1 MHVTVNVSKPIE
13 CTTLKV
19 IPNVNCGLW
28 VIVIC
33 VDIDS
38 SVVIKN
44 KGTTLHGDIDGIS
57 SSAHVGAGRYMRT
70 L

>member
-19 IPNVNCGLW
+19 IPNVNCGLC

-33 VDIDS
+33 VNIDS
-38 SVVIKN
+38 SVVIKI
-44 KGTTLHGDIDGIS
+44 KVLLCMGILM
-57 SSAHVGAGRYMRT
+57 A
-70 L
+70 